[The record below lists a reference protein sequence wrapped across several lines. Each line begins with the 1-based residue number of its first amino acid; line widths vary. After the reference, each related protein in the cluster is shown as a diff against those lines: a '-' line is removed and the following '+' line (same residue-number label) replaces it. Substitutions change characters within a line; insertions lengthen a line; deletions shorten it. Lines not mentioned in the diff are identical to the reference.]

1 METASYAQALELYK
15 KNLLEFKFSGNSA
28 YKTAY
33 ENAERWI
40 QLYLKNLED
49 KVKEDK
55 QYVDKFVQDYSQTN
69 PELNRIRS
77 QLQEVKEKG
86 PKLQS
91 QYETI
96 KMVGEEPPPDNT
108 MFYVKLAAI
117 AGLLGIGA
125 AIGFF

>member
-1 METASYAQALELYK
+1 METADYAQALELYK
-15 KNLLEFKFSGNSA
+15 KNLLEYKVSGNSA
-28 YKTAY
+28 YKVAY

-49 KVKEDK
+49 KVTEDK
-55 QYVDKFVQDYSQTN
+55 QYVDKFVQEYSQTN
-69 PELNRIRS
+69 PELDRIRS
-77 QLQEVKEKG
+77 QLQQAQEKG
-86 PKLQS
+86 PMLQD

-125 AIGFF
+125 AVGFF

>member
-1 METASYAQALELYK
+1 METADYAQALELYK
-15 KNLLEFKFSGNSA
+15 KNLLEYKVSGNSA
-28 YKTAY
+28 YKVAY

-49 KVKEDK
+49 KVTEDK
-55 QYVDKFVQDYSQTN
+55 QYVDKFVQEYSQTN
-69 PELNRIRS
+69 PELDRIRS
-77 QLQEVKEKG
+77 QLQQVQEKG
-86 PKLQS
+86 PKLQD
-91 QYETI
+91 QYDTI
-96 KMVGEEPPPDNT
+96 KLVGEEPPPDNT